1 MFFAFVLGLCL
12 LPASFAQSPTR
23 TLAQVDARAEVTA
36 ALYAASATQAAGE
49 RVADAKV
56 RAQRREIDELRA
68 QVRAGAAQLKAV
80 LTAAEERYVAALAAR
95 DRAYAQEI
103 AVFRAAVEDIASTP
117 EAAAALARFNTGDE
131 IGALAVLDGVRA
143 ARDAAR
149 KKRAEIESAAEGRRI
164 ATLALEAR
172 ARGKLTTAAV
182 IARYEE
188 LTRLE
193 PGVHSDWIELGRLY
207 RDAGRLPNALRAAKI
222 AADTAQDDRDR
233 SVAFNALG
241 DVQVAQDN
249 LAGALESYR
258 ASLAIRERLARAD
271 AGNAGRQRDL
281 SVSYDRI
288 GDVQRA
294 QGNPA
299 AALVSYRASLAV
311 AERLAR
317 DAGNAGWQHDLSV
330 SHNKIGDVQGAQ
342 GNLAGALESYR
353 SSLAI
358 RERLARADAGNAGWQ
373 RDLIVS
379 YVKLSEVTGDK
390 AYAVKALDVVL
401 AMQWRGIL
409 TPRDAWMIEELK
421 RRAGR

>member
-1 MFFAFVLGLCL
+1 
-12 LPASFAQSPTR
+12 
-23 TLAQVDARAEVTA
+23 
-36 ALYAASATQAAGE
+36 
-49 RVADAKV
+49 
-56 RAQRREIDELRA
+56 
-68 QVRAGAAQLKAV
+68 
-80 LTAAEERYVAALAAR
+80 
-95 DRAYAQEI
+95 
-103 AVFRAAVEDIASTP
+103 VFRAAVEDIALTP
-117 EAAAALARFNTGDE
+117 EGAAALARFNSGDE
-131 IGALAVLDGVRA
+131 IGALAVLDGLRA
-143 ARDAAR
+143 ARDATR

-172 ARGKLTTAAV
+172 ARGKLTTAAA

-188 LTRLE
+188 LTRLK

-207 RDAGRLPNALRAAKI
+207 RDAGRLPNALRAAKD

-271 AGNAGRQRDL
+271 AGNAGWQRDL

-358 RERLARADAGNAGWQ
+358 AERLVRADAGNAGWQRDLSVSHDRIGNVQRAQGNLAAALESYRASLAIRERLARADASNAGWQ